1 MSNNND
7 TTWTGAQTSNKV
19 VNEEVF
25 DDYSAIMKNPWDP
38 SHCADWDMQQPSAT
52 CLARIRRYRF
62 YFTLEIRHKV
72 FFLISDISGV
82 FKDPSP
88 GMFITPDP
96 DNITKV

>member
-72 FFLISDISGV
+72 FF
-82 FKDPSP
+82 
-88 GMFITPDP
+88 
-96 DNITKV
+96 